1 VARSPASRTDQ
12 LQHPLLTTGGLLG
25 ETHAGLL
32 VTAERQL
39 EAASGLSVQWFD
51 VLIRL
56 ARTPEHRL
64 RMTDLAAQTTL
75 SPSGLTRAV
84 DRLCAAGFLERQAC
98 PSDRRSTY
106 AALTPEG
113 EKRIRQAVPVHI
125 AQLEAIFE
133 GFTADEIATFTDLLR
148 RVRDVTN
155 PCAAQASTPEG
166 LGDGPPGGGC

>member
-1 VARSPASRTDQ
+1 MARSPASRADQ
-12 LQHPLLTTGGLLG
+12 LQHPLLTTGGLLA

-39 EAASGLSVQWFD
+39 EAETGLTVQWFD
-51 VLIRL
+51 LLIRL

-84 DRLCAAGFLERQAC
+84 DRLCDAGLVERQAC
-98 PSDRRSTY
+98 PTDRRSTY
-106 AALTPEG
+106 AVLTPDG
-113 EKRIRQAVPVHI
+113 EKRIRHAVPGHV
-125 AQLEAIFE
+125 AQLEAIFD
-133 GFTADEIATFTDLLR
+133 GFTAEEIDTFTELLR

-166 LGDGPPGGGC
+166 LGDVPPGGG